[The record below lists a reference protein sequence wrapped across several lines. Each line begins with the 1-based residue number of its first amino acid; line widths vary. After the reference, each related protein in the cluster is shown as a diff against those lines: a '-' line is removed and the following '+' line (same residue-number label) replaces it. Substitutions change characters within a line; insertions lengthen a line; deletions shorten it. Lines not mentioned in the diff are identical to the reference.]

1 MHCAGTVSSVKV
13 CFASIELLQTPFLA
27 NALQNF
33 YVIVQLILSQGFF
46 KIPGELVSFSN
57 VTIVDE
63 DIEESNIQSY

>member
-33 YVIVQLILSQGFF
+33 YDIVQLILSQGCFE
-46 KIPGELVSFSN
+46 IAGELVSFSKLPIN
-57 VTIVDE
+57 
-63 DIEESNIQSY
+63 

>member
-33 YVIVQLILSQGFF
+33 YDIVQLILSQGYFE
-46 KIPGELVSFSN
+46 IPGELVYFSKFP
-57 VTIVDE
+57 ILDD
-63 DIEESNIQSY
+63 DI

>member
-33 YVIVQLILSQGFF
+33 YDIVQLILSQGCFE
-46 KIPGELVSFSN
+46 IAGELVSFSKDPILDD
-57 VTIVDE
+57 VI
-63 DIEESNIQSY
+63 